1 MALAKKLKF
10 DGALQA
16 SAAEDLDLAYL
27 NSATLSDKTLRTEI
41 LGLFLAQVDAAVK
54 NLSLTNDQTAWHYM
68 THTLKG
74 AASAVGAKR
83 IANLADEWG
92 KSALPSQKALRE
104 GMADELASAIQDFR
118 HAISGL

>member
-27 NSATLSDKTLRTEI
+27 NSATLSDKSLRTEI

-54 NLSLTNDQTAWHYM
+54 NLPLTRDGTAWHYM

-92 KSALPSQKALRE
+92 KSTLPSQKALRE

>member
-27 NSATLSDKTLRTEI
+27 NSATLSDKILRAEI

-54 NLSLTNDQTAWHYM
+54 NLPLTRDGTAWHYM

-83 IANLADEWG
+83 IAHLADEWG
-92 KSALPSQKALRE
+92 KRPLPSHMDQRE
-104 GMADELASAIQDFR
+104 GMARELANALKDFR
-118 HAISGL
+118 HVISGL